1 MAEINRKGCNL
12 KIISFIILTLAIT
25 CFGSEFI
32 KLSEFVGMRNE
43 NKQDSG
49 TVWVENPIPDV
60 RMAPN
65 ETRSIDIT
73 DVFFTNP
80 DSTSLLFDFPFS
92 GNNLMV
98 TGNLTLNEQ
107 TNRVYLD
114 LVSKS
119 VYGSTTMIVK
129 VTSEFG
135 TAADTLIVK
144 VDDPS
149 NIWLEYG
156 TLYSFLPENC
166 LGSGTS
172 EWKAAHNFDLGTSIF
187 SLKEI
192 EFGYS
197 WTGTTDWKIVSF
209 NGEPTDSV
217 IGTLYGSK
225 SFNGGQAAYIESGFE
240 SSITGNIAVVFT
252 TTANFMSMDPSGDSD
267 HTWIYSE
274 AAGWENPE
282 DISADYAG
290 AWYLRIFVKDTTGI
304 IEEFTSE
311 IVQDSYLLKNYPNPF
326 NNETVIAWNLRN
338 SGQVELNIFNSK
350 GQLVKNLV
358 NEAENKGTHSV
369 IFNADG
375 METGIYFYQ
384 LKVNGIIENT
394 AKMLYLK

>member
-1 MAEINRKGCNL
+1 M
-12 KIISFIILTLAIT
+12 KIISVIILTLAIT
-25 CFGSEFI
+25 CFGSGFL
-32 KLSEFVGMRNE
+32 KLSEFEKMRTE
-43 NKQDSG
+43 TKQDSG
-49 TVWVENPIPDV
+49 TIWVENPIPDV
-60 RMAPN
+60 RMGPN
-65 ETRSIDIT
+65 ETRSVDIT

-80 DSTSLLFDFPFS
+80 DSTSIMLDFPLS

-98 TGNLTLNEQ
+98 TGNITLNEQ
-107 TNRVYLD
+107 TNRAYLD
-114 LVSKS
+114 LLSKGIF
-119 VYGSTTMIVK
+119 GSTTMIMK
-129 VTSEFG
+129 ATSEFG
-135 TAADTLIVK
+135 TAADTLTVK

-166 LGSGTS
+166 LGSGTL
-172 EWKAAHNFDLGTSIF
+172 EWKAAHDFDLGTSIY

-197 WTGTTDWKIVSF
+197 WTGTADWKIVSF
-209 NGEPTDSV
+209 SGEPTDSI

-225 SFNGGQAAYIESGFE
+225 SFKGGQAAYIESSFE

-252 TTANFMSMDPSGDSD
+252 TTANFMAMDPSGDSD
-267 HTWIYSE
+267 HAWVHS
-274 AAGWENPE
+274 AATGWEHPE

-290 AWYLRIFVKDTTGI
+290 AWYLRMFVKDTTGI

-311 IVQDSYLLKNYPNPF
+311 IVHDPYLLINYPNPF
-326 NNETVIAWNLRN
+326 NNETVISWNLQK

-358 NEAENKGTHSV
+358 NEAENKGKHSAV
-369 IFNADG
+369 FNADG
-375 METGIYFYQ
+375 MQTGIYFYQ
-384 LKVNGIIENT
+384 LKINGKIENS